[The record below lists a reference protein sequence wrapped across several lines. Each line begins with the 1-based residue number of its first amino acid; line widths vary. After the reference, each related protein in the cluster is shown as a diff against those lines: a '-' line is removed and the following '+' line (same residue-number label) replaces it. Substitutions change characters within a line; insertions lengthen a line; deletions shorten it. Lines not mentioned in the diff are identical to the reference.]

1 MEWREHQSPDPFETE
16 RVGHPRVVVNIESDN
31 NTNMLMAAAA
41 GAAADAAVDAA
52 ASVTGDEAASWLNQG
67 RYWRIGF
74 GRKGGLRVFR
84 SVIFGWKKDWWIG
97 GPL

>member
-1 MEWREHQSPDPFETE
+1 MPAPPEIRGLSEDTTTE
-16 RVGHPRVVVNIESDN
+16 FLI
-31 NTNMLMAAAA
+31 A
-41 GAAADAAVDAA
+41 GATAQAV
-52 ASVTGDEAASWLNQG
+52 SLVPSTGEIGYWLNQG

-84 SVIFGWKKDWWIG
+84 SVVFGWKKDWWIG

>member
-1 MEWREHQSPDPFETE
+1 MSLLAMEWREHQSPDPFETE
-16 RVGHPRVVVNIESDN
+16 RVGHPKKPNQSLWVDVLEWYHPIVRVRQQDN
-31 NTNMLMAAAA
+31 AKGWATR
-41 GAAADAAVDAA
+41 
-52 ASVTGDEAASWLNQG
+52 QG